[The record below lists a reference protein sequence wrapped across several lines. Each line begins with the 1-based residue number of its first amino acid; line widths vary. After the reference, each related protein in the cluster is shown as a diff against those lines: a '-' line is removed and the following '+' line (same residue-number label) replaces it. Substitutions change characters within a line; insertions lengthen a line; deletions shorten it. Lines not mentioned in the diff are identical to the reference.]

1 MWTATAS
8 RFSTIGNMAV
18 AFLLPGAPF
27 PSPASAEDDGLLA
40 VGGDLS
46 PARLLAAY
54 RQGIFPWYGDGLP
67 ILWWSPHPRLIIEPG
82 RVHVPRR
89 LARVLRQG
97 RFTVTLDTDF
107 PAVIGWCASVPRPGG
122 LGTWI
127 VPAME
132 AAYRRLHELGFAHS
146 VEVWRHGRLVGGL
159 YGVAL
164 GAVFFGESMF
174 HVEPEASKVGFVTL
188 AWALARSGYQL
199 IDCQQTT
206 PHMVRLGGFEVSR
219 EEFARRLEAA
229 VHLPTQQGRWRLE
242 GGTIVCAS

>member
-1 MWTATAS
+1 
-8 RFSTIGNMAV
+8 MAV
-18 AFLLPGAPF
+18 TFLLPGAPF
-27 PSPASAEDDGLLA
+27 PPPASADEDGLLA

-54 RQGIFPWYGDGLP
+54 QQGIFPWYGDGLP
-67 ILWWSPHPRLIIEPG
+67 ILWWNPHPRLIIEPNG
-82 RVHVPRR
+82 VHVSRR
-89 LARVLRQG
+89 LARIVRQG

-107 PAVIGWCASVPRPGG
+107 AAVIRSCATVSRPGG

-132 AAYRRLHELGFAHS
+132 TAYRRLHELGFAHS

-174 HVEPEASKVGFVTL
+174 HVESEASKVGFVTL
-188 AWALARSGYQL
+188 AHALACSGYHL

-219 EEFARRLEAA
+219 EEFARRLETAA
-229 VHLPTQQGRWRLE
+229 RLPTQQGRWQLE
-242 GGTIVCAS
+242 EGKIVCAS